1 MADYAPVDTSVENLV
16 TFELNGRS
24 VSAPAGTMLVDA
36 AYAAGVE
43 VPIFCYEP
51 RLGPPIGACRMCLV
65 EIEGMRGLQTA
76 CNTPVAQDMV
86 VSTESPV
93 VKDAQDGILEQLLAH
108 HPLDCPVCDK
118 GGECPLQDRTFKF
131 GPGKSRFI
139 EPKRHWPKPLE
150 LSSRIALDRERCI
163 RCFRCV
169 RFSQEVAQDG
179 QLTMQERGALSEIT
193 TFSGD
198 AYEARF
204 TGNIVDICPVGAL
217 TSIPYRFVAR
227 PWDVTNTPSVC
238 GLCPVGCNTEL
249 TTREGQLRRVSGRD
263 DPNYAVEEGW
273 LCDKG
278 RWGYDIA
285 DGDDRLTTSVVREA
299 AGDRSAELD
308 DALPA
313 VASLLRGR
321 RVGILLGGT
330 ATLEEAGI
338 ALDLAASGTLPG
350 AVVARLGVPA
360 GALAGLRA
368 HAGADLGDIDDAD
381 LVVVV
386 GGDPGLQQPVTEL
399 RIRKAKR
406 FGASIIGCGSRPHSL
421 EVLGEFQRTAP
432 SGLADAIR
440 ALGPRIADASRPIVL
455 WDEADLAADAPA
467 ADALGELLAA
477 NGEAR
482 QIALGADV
490 NGAGLEA
497 LGIPTTGVWEAV
509 RDGSVDALVCIHAD
523 PLSAPGKGDWSAVLD
538 GFAGPVVAIATHA
551 SPTTARADV
560 VLPAFTMWEQE
571 GTLVSMTGRAQRVRP
586 GAAGPAGAA
595 TGWELLV
602 ATAHYLGAPP
612 SYRTA
617 ASAFAQ
623 TVATRPAFAGLTPES
638 IGVDGR
644 RIGIGPTPSDDVVGP
659 AADGDGLE
667 LVTTHD
673 QFGDAAT
680 AASHALRTALAAPSL
695 RVHPS
700 TAAANSCEDG
710 ALAVLTSPEGRTA
723 PLPVTCD
730 PRVPEGIVIAPLA
743 AAGAPTEGA
752 LARDYRRLRVRLERI
767 S

>member
-24 VSAPAGTMLVDA
+24 VTAPAGTMLVDA

-43 VPIFCYEP
+43 IPIFCYEP

-86 VSTESPV
+86 VRTETPV
-93 VKDAQDGILEQLLAH
+93 VKDAQDGLLEQLLAH

-193 TFSGD
+193 TFTGD

-249 TTREGQLRRVSGRD
+249 TTREGELKRVSGRD
-263 DPNYAVEEGW
+263 APNYAVEEGW

-278 RWGYDIA
+278 RWGYDIVQA
-285 DGDDRLTTSVVREA
+285 DSRVTQSVIREA
-299 AGDRSAELD
+299 AGDRSADLD

-313 VASLLRGR
+313 VASLLKGR
-321 RVGILLGGT
+321 RTAVLLGG
-330 ATLEEAGI
+330 AVTLEEAGI
-338 ALDLAASGTLPG
+338 ALDLAAAGTLPG
-350 AVVARLGVPA
+350 AVIARLGVPV
-360 GALAGLRA
+360 GALGSLRDA
-368 HAGADLGDIDDAD
+368 PGAELGDVDDAD
-381 LVVVV
+381 LVAVI
-386 GGDPGLQQPVTEL
+386 GGDPGNQQPVTEL
-399 RIRKAKR
+399 RIRKATR
-406 FGASIIGCGSRPHSL
+406 FGATLIGCGPRPTSI
-421 EVLGEFQRTAP
+421 EGLGTFHRTAP
-432 SGLADAIR
+432 GDLAAGIR
-440 ALGPRIADASRPIVL
+440 ALGEQIAGATAPIVL
-455 WDEADLAADAPA
+455 WDEADLAADAGA

-477 NGEAR
+477 NGHVR

-490 NGAGLEA
+490 NGAGLAA
-497 LGIPTTGVWEAV
+497 LGVPTTGVFEAV
-509 RDGSVDALVCIHAD
+509 RDGSVDALVLLHAD
-523 PLSAPGKGDWSAVLD
+523 PLGAPGRSEWATALEA
-538 GFAGPVVAIATHA
+538 FAGPVIAIATHA
-551 SPTTARADV
+551 TPTTVRADV
-560 VLPAFTMWEQE
+560 VLPALTMWEQE

-586 GAAGPAGAA
+586 GAAGPGGAA
-595 TGWELLV
+595 AGWELLV
-602 ATAHYLGAPP
+602 AIAHYLGAPP
-612 SYRTA
+612 AYRTA
-617 ASAFAQ
+617 ASAFQA
-623 TVATRPAFAGLTPES
+623 TVANHPAFAGLTPEAIGEDGVR
-638 IGVDGR
+638 IGV
-644 RIGIGPTPSDDVVGP
+644 GPVTPEDVVGP
-659 AADGDGLE
+659 SNDAEGLA

-673 QFGDAAT
+673 QFGDAAA
-680 AASHALRTALAAPSL
+680 AASHALRTALQAPVL
-695 RVHPS
+695 RVHPAS
-700 TAAANSCEDG
+700 AGSFEDG
-710 ALAVLTSPEGRTA
+710 ATVVVDGPAGRSA
-723 PLPVTCD
+723 PLPLRHD
-730 PRVPEGIVIAPLA
+730 PRVPEGVVIAPLA
-743 AAGAPTEGA
+743 AAAAPIEGA
-752 LARDYRRLRVRLERI
+752 LARDNRILRIRLERI

>member
-1 MADYAPVDTSVENLV
+1 MADYAPVDTSVENQV
-16 TFELNGRS
+16 TFELNGRTI
-24 VSAPAGTMLVDA
+24 SAPAGTMLVDA

-86 VSTESPV
+86 VRTASAV
-93 VKDAQDGILEQLLAH
+93 VKDAQDGILEQLLIH

-131 GPGKSRFI
+131 GPGKTRFI

-227 PWDVTNTPSVC
+227 PWDVTNTPSIC

-249 TTREGQLRRVSGRD
+249 TTREGELKRVSGRD
-263 DPNYAVEEGW
+263 DPNFAVEEGW

-278 RWGYDIA
+278 RWGFDIA
-285 DGDDRLTTSVVREA
+285 TSAARLTAPVIREA
-299 AGDRSAELD
+299 TGDRAAELD

-338 ALDLAASGTLPG
+338 ALDLAAAGTFAD

-360 GALAGLRA
+360 AGLRGLRA
-368 HAGADLGDIDDAD
+368 AAGADLGDLDDAD

-386 GGDPGLQQPVTEL
+386 GGDPGSQQPVTEL

-406 FGASIIGCGSRPHSL
+406 FGATVIGCGSRPHSV
-421 EVLGEFQRTAP
+421 EMLGEFRRTAP
-432 SGLADAIR
+432 GELADAIR
-440 ALGPRIADASRPIVL
+440 ALGPQVAQARTPIVL
-455 WDEADLAADAPA
+455 WDERDLAADAAA
-467 ADALGELLAA
+467 ADALGDVLGAHEH
-477 NGEAR
+477 AR

-490 NGAGLEA
+490 NGLGLEA
-497 LGIPTTGVWEAV
+497 LGVPTHGLFEAV
-509 RDGSVDALVCIHAD
+509 RDGTVGALVLVHAD
-523 PLSAPGKGDWSAVLD
+523 PLGAPGRGEWAAALE
-538 GFAGPVVAIATHA
+538 GFGGPVIAIATHA
-551 SPTTARADV
+551 SSTTARADV
-560 VLPAFTMWEQE
+560 VLPALTMWEQE
-571 GTLVSMTGRAQRVRP
+571 GTLVSMTGRAQRLRP

-595 TGWELLV
+595 AGWELLV
-602 ATAHYLGAPP
+602 AIAHYLGAAPV
-612 SYRTA
+612 YRTA

-623 TVATRPAFAGLTPES
+623 TVAPHPAFVGITPEA
-638 IGVDGR
+638 IGVDGV
-644 RIGIGPTPSDDVVGP
+644 RIGTGPVTAEDQVASP
-659 AADGDGLE
+659 ATGDGLE
-667 LVTTHD
+667 LVTVHD
-673 QFGDAAT
+673 QFGDAAA
-680 AASHALRTALAAPSL
+680 AASHALRTAVQVPCV
-695 RVHPS
+695 RVSPR
-700 TAAANSCEDG
+700 TAADASVERG
-710 ALAVLTSPEGRTA
+710 AAVVLTSGAGRSE
-723 PLPVTCD
+723 PLPLVTD
-730 PRVPEGIVIAPLA
+730 ARVPDGVVIAPLA
-743 AAGAPTEGA
+743 APGAPVEGA
-752 LARDYRRLRVRLERI
+752 LFRDTRRVRVRLER

>member
-16 TFELNGRS
+16 TLELNGRS

-43 VPIFCYEP
+43 IPIFCYEP

-65 EIEGMRGLQTA
+65 DIEGMRGLQTA

-86 VSTESPV
+86 VRTETPV
-93 VKDAQDGILEQLLAH
+93 VKDAQDGILEQLLIH

-204 TGNIVDICPVGAL
+204 TGNIIDICPVGAL

-249 TTREGQLRRVSGRD
+249 TTREGELKRVSGRD

-285 DGDDRLTTSVVREA
+285 HSDERLTQSVIREA
-299 AGDRSAELD
+299 TGDRTAELD
-308 DALPA
+308 DVLPA

-321 RVGILLGGT
+321 CVAVLLGGT

-338 ALDLAASGTLPG
+338 ALDLAAVGTLPG
-350 AVVARLGVPA
+350 AVVGRLGVPV
-360 GALAGLRA
+360 GALGDVRTKP
-368 HAGADLGDIDDAD
+368 GAELGDLDDAD
-381 LVVVV
+381 LVVVI
-386 GGDPGLQQPVTEL
+386 GGDPGSQQPVTEL
-399 RIRKAKR
+399 RIRKANR
-406 FGASIIGCGSRPHSL
+406 FGATVIGCGPRPHSV
-421 EVLGEFQRTAP
+421 EVLGEFRRTAP

-440 ALGPRIADASRPIVL
+440 ALGEQVAAATAPIVL
-455 WDEADLAADAPA
+455 WDEADLAADADA
-467 ADALGELLAA
+467 TNALGELLAA
-477 NGEAR
+477 NGHAR

-490 NGAGLEA
+490 NGAGLAA
-497 LGIPTTGVWEAV
+497 LGIPTTGVFEAV
-509 RDGSVDALVCIHAD
+509 RDGRVDALVCLHAD
-523 PLSAPGKGDWSAVLD
+523 PLGAAGRDGWAAALD
-538 GFAGPVVAIATHA
+538 GFAGPVIAIATHA
-551 SPTTARADV
+551 TPTSARADV

-586 GAAGPAGAA
+586 GAAGPSGAA
-595 TGWELLV
+595 AGWELLV
-602 ATAHYLGAPP
+602 ATAHYLGASPA
-612 SYRTA
+612 YRTA
-617 ASAFAQ
+617 ASAFRA
-623 TVATRPAFAGLTPES
+623 TVANHPAFAGLTPEL
-638 IGVDGR
+638 IGLSGT
-644 RIGIGPTPSDDVVGP
+644 RIGTGP
-659 AADGDGLE
+659 ASADGVVAPPVDDEGLA
-667 LVTTHD
+667 LVTIHD
-673 QFGDAAT
+673 QFGDVAA
-680 AASHALRTALAAPSL
+680 AASHALRTAFQEPIL

-710 ALAVLTSPEGRTA
+710 VLVVLTSPEGRSG
-723 PLPVTCD
+723 PLPVRCD
-730 PRVPEGIVIAPLA
+730 PRVPEGIVVAPIGA
-743 AAGAPTEGA
+743 PGAPTEGA
-752 LARDYRRLRVRLERI
+752 LARDNRRLRVRLERM

>member
-1 MADYAPVDTSVENLV
+1 MADYAPVDTSVENHV
-16 TFELNGRS
+16 TFELNGRTLN
-24 VSAPAGTMLVDA
+24 APVGTLLVDA

-86 VSTESPV
+86 VRTDSPV
-93 VKDAQDGILEQLLAH
+93 VKDAQDGILEQLLAD

-198 AYEARF
+198 AYEAHF

-249 TTREGQLRRVSGRD
+249 TTREGELKRVSGRD
-263 DPNYAVEEGW
+263 DPNFAVEEGW

-278 RWGYDIA
+278 RWGHDIVRS
-285 DGDDRLTTSVVREA
+285 DDRLTVPVVREA
-299 AGDRSAELD
+299 AGDRAAELD

-321 RVGILLGGT
+321 RVGVLLGGA

-338 ALDLAASGTLPG
+338 ALDLAAAGTLPG

-360 GALAGLRA
+360 AGLRGLRSA
-368 HAGADLGDIDDAD
+368 PGAELGDIDDAD

-386 GGDPGLQQPVTEL
+386 GGDPGSQQPVTEL

-406 FGASIIGCGSRPHSL
+406 FGATVIGCGSRPHSL
-421 EVLGEFQRTAP
+421 EVLGEFRRTAP
-432 SGLADAIR
+432 GGVADAIR
-440 ALGPRIADASRPIVL
+440 ALGPQVAEATTPIVL
-455 WDEADLAADAPA
+455 WDEIDLAADPA
-467 ADALGELLAA
+467 ATQALAELLGA
-477 NGEAR
+477 NGHAR
-482 QIALGADV
+482 QIGLGADV

-497 LGIPTTGVWEAV
+497 LGVPTHGLFEAV
-509 RDGSVDALVCIHAD
+509 RDGAVDALLCIHAD
-523 PLSAPGKGDWSAVLD
+523 PLGAVGRAEWAAALEA
-538 GFAGPVVAIATHA
+538 FSGPVIAIATHA
-551 SPTTARADV
+551 SATTERADL
-560 VLPAFTMWEQE
+560 VLPALTMWEQE
-571 GTLVSMTGRAQRVRP
+571 GTLVSMTGRAQRLRP
-586 GAAGPAGAA
+586 GAAGPADAA
-595 TGWELLV
+595 AGWELLV
-602 ATAHYLGAPP
+602 AIAHYLGVALA
-612 SYRTA
+612 YRTA
-617 ASAFAQ
+617 AAAFAD
-623 TVATRPAFAGLTPES
+623 TVATHPAFAGLTPAA
-638 IGVDGR
+638 IGVAGVP
-644 RIGIGPTPSDDVVGP
+644 IGTGPVSEDDRVSAPG
-659 AADGDGLE
+659 AGDGLE
-667 LVTTHD
+667 LVTVHD

-680 AASHALRTALAAPSL
+680 AASHALRTAFQAPSV
-695 RVHPS
+695 RVHPR
-700 TAAANSCEDG
+700 TAVAQSVDPGTQVVLVSAA
-710 ALAVLTSPEGRTA
+710 GRSA
-723 PLPVTCD
+723 PLPLAVD
-730 PRVPEGIVIAPLA
+730 PGVPEGVVIAPLA
-743 AAGAPTEGA
+743 APGAPTEGA
-752 LARDYRRLRVRLERI
+752 LHRDHRRLRVRLER

>member
-1 MADYAPVDTSVENLV
+1 MADYAPIDTSVENQV
-16 TFELNGRS
+16 TFELNGRAL
-24 VSAPAGTMLVDA
+24 SAPAGTMLVDA

-86 VSTESPV
+86 VRTDSPV
-93 VKDAQDGILEQLLAH
+93 VKDAQDGILEQLLIH

-131 GPGKSRFI
+131 GPGKTRFI

-193 TFSGD
+193 TFTGD
-198 AYEARF
+198 AYEAHF

-249 TTREGQLRRVSGRD
+249 TTREGELKRVSGRD
-263 DPNYAVEEGW
+263 DPNYVVEEGW

-278 RWGYDIA
+278 RWGHDIA
-285 DGDDRLTTSVVREA
+285 HSDDRLTVSIVREA
-299 AGDRSAELD
+299 AGDRTSELD

-313 VASLLRGR
+313 AASLLRGC

-338 ALDLAASGTLPG
+338 ALDLAAAGTLPG
-350 AVVARLGVPA
+350 AVVARLGVP
-360 GALAGLRA
+360 GAGLRSLRSA
-368 HAGADLGDIDDAD
+368 PGAELGDIDDAD

-386 GGDPGLQQPVTEL
+386 GGDPGSQQPVTEL
-399 RIRKAKR
+399 RVRKAKR
-406 FGASIIGCGSRPHSL
+406 FGANVIGCGSRPHSL
-421 EVLGEFQRTAP
+421 EVLGEFRRAAP
-432 SGLADAIR
+432 AEFAAAIR
-440 ALGPRIADASRPIVL
+440 ALDPQVADASTPIVL
-455 WDEADLAADAPA
+455 WDEADLAADPA
-467 ADALGELLAA
+467 AAQALGELLGNHAH
-477 NGEAR
+477 AR

-497 LGIPTTGVWEAV
+497 LGVPTNGLFEAV
-509 RDGSVDALVCIHAD
+509 RDGAVDALLCVHAD
-523 PLSAPGKGDWSAVLD
+523 PLGAPGRTEWAAALEA
-538 GFAGPVVAIATHA
+538 FAGPVIAIATHA
-551 SPTTARADV
+551 SPTTARADL
-560 VLPAFTMWEQE
+560 VLPGLTMWEQE
-571 GTLVSMTGRAQRVRP
+571 GTLVSMTGRAQRLRP

-595 TGWELLV
+595 AGWELLV
-602 ATAHYLGAPP
+602 AIAHYLGAAPA
-612 SYRTA
+612 YRTA

-623 TVATRPAFAGLTPES
+623 TVATHPAFAGLSPEA
-638 IGVDGR
+638 IGVQGA
-644 RIGIGPTPSDDVVGP
+644 RIGTGPVADDDVVSP
-659 AADGDGLE
+659 SVPGDGLD
-667 LVTTHD
+667 LVLVHD

-680 AASHALRTALAAPSL
+680 AASHALRTACQPPSV
-695 RVHPS
+695 RIHPE
-700 TAAANSCEDG
+700 TAAAESLEPG
-710 ALAVLTSPEGRTA
+710 SEVVLVSAAGRSA
-723 PLPVTCD
+723 PLPLVAD
-730 PRVPEGIVIAPLA
+730 RRMPEGVVLAPLA
-743 AAGAPTEGA
+743 APGAPTEGA
-752 LARDYRRLRVRLERI
+752 LNRDNRRLRVRLER